1 MVIIAVWSLMGKN
14 LHLKSTN
21 VNFPTQFYFGSI
33 SEIYDY
39 ADSGE
44 VSFKG
49 NTDDFSVDYDAIDK
63 VKF

>member
-1 MVIIAVWSLMGKN
+1 MGKN

-49 NTDDFSVDYDAIDK
+49 NTDDFSVDYDAINK